1 MQKNKAE
8 KLKNSKINLNK
19 FKTLFL
25 MQLKERLNLSFL
37 KNKKQLLFKVIFAI
51 LGFVVV
57 TAVAYLVLW
66 LCQFLNIFSALNRI
80 PISVMAVV
88 FFVIF
93 VLNLFTCTVG
103 LSKTLF
109 YSKDNQMLVTFPVN
123 GNLIYLSKMLVYY
136 INEIKRTFTF
146 VIPIFFAYGLLS
158 ALPFMYF
165 IWMPIML
172 VIFAAIPVLIGGL
185 LSFPMHYVLK
195 FLRRFPLVKT
205 ISALILVGGLVVGAV
220 FLIEAI
226 PENINLIESWTAVS
240 RAMRSFLSW
249 FSDAFYIFYAF
260 TIFLCGKFENLQSVL
275 FTEYSW
281 IVLLIMLAVIL
292 VLVGLNYL
300 ISRPLYLRSISKQF
314 EFDVKNKKV
323 KHFNIKRN
331 SFVSTSIYESRR
343 LVRDNGVLSTAIAT
357 LVITPIAIL
366 LLCSIYAAINTRA
379 MGDFFVIGFN
389 ILIILLFIM
398 ASNIGVSSIYSRDG
412 EAMFLNKTKPQ
423 KPYKI
428 LFPRLFFNS
437 VISVII
443 LTISAPIFFV
453 NSTLSAGNAILAYFM
468 MLFLILAHILW
479 SAELDFLNPQTVRMR
494 TEGILSGNP
503 NEVKSTILAFALSAV
518 AFGLI
523 LFFLMDGGN
532 FVWLKLFFIAL
543 ALLLLRG
550 WMFYYKSKVLFKE
563 IES

>member
-80 PISVMAVV
+80 PISVMSVV
-88 FFVIF
+88 LLVIF
-93 VLNLFTCTVG
+93 ILNLFTCTVG

-109 YSKDNQMLVTFPVN
+109 YAKDNQVLVTFPVN
-123 GNLIYLSKMLVYY
+123 GNMIYLSKMLVYY
-136 INEIKRTFTF
+136 INEIKRTFSF

-165 IWMPIML
+165 IWMPVML
-172 VIFAAIPVLIGGL
+172 VIFAAVPVLIGGL
-185 LSFPMHYVLK
+185 LSFPMHYILK
-195 FLRRFPLVKT
+195 FLKRFPLIKT
-205 ISALILVGGLVVGAV
+205 ISALVLVTALVVGVV

-226 PENINLIESWTAVS
+226 PEDINLIESWTAVS
-240 RAMRSFLSW
+240 KAMRNFLTW
-249 FSDAFYIFYAF
+249 FTEKFFIFYAF
-260 TIFLCGKFENLQSVL
+260 TIFLCGKFENLQSAL

-281 IVLLIMLAVIL
+281 IVLLIMIAVIL
-292 VLVGLNYL
+292 VLVALNYL
-300 ISRPLYLRSISKQF
+300 ISRPLYLRSIAKQF
-314 EFDVKNKKV
+314 EFDVNRKRF
-323 KHFNIKRN
+323 KHQNVQRKTFL
-331 SFVSTSIYESRR
+331 STSIYESKR
-343 LVRDNGVLSTAIAT
+343 LIRDNGVLSTALTT
-357 LVITPIAIL
+357 LILTPIAVL
-366 LLCSIYAAINTRA
+366 LLCSIYAAINTRT
-379 MGDFFVIGFN
+379 MGDFFVAGFN
-389 ILIILLFIM
+389 ILIILLFIT
-398 ASNIGVSSIYSRDG
+398 ASNINVSTIYSRDG
-412 EAMFLNKTKPQ
+412 EALFLNKTKPQ
-423 KPYKI
+423 KPFKI
-428 LFPRLFFNS
+428 LIPRLLFNS
-437 VISVII
+437 LISLII
-443 LTISAPIFFV
+443 LTIAAPIFFI
-453 NSTLSAGNAILAYFM
+453 NSSLSAGECVLAYFM

-494 TEGILSGNP
+494 TEGILSGTP

-518 AFGLI
+518 SFGLI

>member
-80 PISVMAVV
+80 PISVMSVV
-88 FFVIF
+88 LLVIF
-93 VLNLFTCTVG
+93 ILNLFTCTVG

-109 YSKDNQMLVTFPVN
+109 YAKDNQVLVTFPVN
-123 GNLIYLSKMLVYY
+123 GNMIYLSKMLVYY
-136 INEIKRTFTF
+136 INEIKRTFSF

-165 IWMPIML
+165 IWMPVML
-172 VIFAAIPVLIGGL
+172 VIFAAVPVLIGGL
-185 LSFPMHYVLK
+185 LSFPMHYILK
-195 FLRRFPLVKT
+195 FLKRFPLIKT
-205 ISALILVGGLVVGAV
+205 ISALVLVTALVVGVV

-226 PENINLIESWTAVS
+226 PEDINLIESWTAVS
-240 RAMRSFLSW
+240 KAMRNFLTW
-249 FSDAFYIFYAF
+249 FTEKFFIFYAF

-281 IVLLIMLAVIL
+281 IVLLIMIAVIL
-292 VLVGLNYL
+292 VLVALNYL
-300 ISRPLYLRSISKQF
+300 ISRPLYLRSIAKQF
-314 EFDVKNKKV
+314 EFDVNRKRF
-323 KHFNIKRN
+323 KHQNVQRKTFL
-331 SFVSTSIYESRR
+331 STSIYESKR
-343 LVRDNGVLSTAIAT
+343 LIRDNGVLSTALTT
-357 LVITPIAIL
+357 LILTPIAVL
-366 LLCSIYAAINTRA
+366 LLCSIYAAINTRT

-437 VISVII
+437 VVSVII

-523 LFFLMDGGN
+523 LFFLMDGG
-532 FVWLKLFFIAL
+532 KLCL
-543 ALLLLRG
+543 A
-550 WMFYYKSKVLFKE
+550 
-563 IES
+563 

>member
-80 PISVMAVV
+80 PISVMSVV
-88 FFVIF
+88 LLVIF
-93 VLNLFTCTVG
+93 ILNLFTCTVG
-103 LSKTLF
+103 FSKTLF
-109 YSKDNQMLVTFPVN
+109 YAKDNQVLVTFPVN
-123 GNLIYLSKMLVYY
+123 GNMIYLSKMLVYY
-136 INEIKRTFTF
+136 INEIKRTFSF

-165 IWMPIML
+165 IWMPVML
-172 VIFAAIPVLIGGL
+172 VIFAAVPVLIGGL
-185 LSFPMHYVLK
+185 LSFPMHYILK
-195 FLRRFPLVKT
+195 FLKRFPLIKT
-205 ISALILVGGLVVGAV
+205 ISALVLVTALVVGVV

-226 PENINLIESWTAVS
+226 PEDINLIESWTAVS
-240 RAMRSFLSW
+240 KAMRNFLTW
-249 FSDAFYIFYAF
+249 FTEKFFIFYAF

-281 IVLLIMLAVIL
+281 IVLLIMIAVIL
-292 VLVGLNYL
+292 VLVALNYL
-300 ISRPLYLRSISKQF
+300 ISRPLYLRSIAKQF
-314 EFDVKNKKV
+314 EFDVNRKRF
-323 KHFNIKRN
+323 KHQNVQRKTFL
-331 SFVSTSIYESRR
+331 STSIYESKR
-343 LVRDNGVLSTAIAT
+343 LIRDNGVLSTALTT
-357 LVITPIAIL
+357 LILTPIAVL
-366 LLCSIYAAINTRA
+366 LLCSIYAAINTRT
-379 MGDFFVIGFN
+379 MGDFFVAGFN
-389 ILIILLFIM
+389 ILIILLFIT
-398 ASNIGVSSIYSRDG
+398 ASNINVSTIYSRDG
-412 EAMFLNKTKPQ
+412 EALFLNKTKPQ
-423 KPYKI
+423 KPFKI
-428 LFPRLFFNS
+428 LIPRLLFNS
-437 VISVII
+437 LISLII
-443 LTISAPIFFV
+443 LTIAAPIFFI
-453 NSTLSAGNAILAYFM
+453 NSSLSAGECVLAYFM

-494 TEGILSGNP
+494 TEGILSGTP

-518 AFGLI
+518 SFGLI

>member
-80 PISVMAVV
+80 PISVMSVV
-88 FFVIF
+88 LLVIF
-93 VLNLFTCTVG
+93 ILNLFTCTVG

-109 YSKDNQMLVTFPVN
+109 YAKDNQVLVTFPVN
-123 GNLIYLSKMLVYY
+123 GNMIYLSKMLVYY
-136 INEIKRTFTF
+136 INEIKRTFSF

-165 IWMPIML
+165 IWMPVML
-172 VIFAAIPVLIGGL
+172 VIFAAVPVLIGGL
-185 LSFPMHYVLK
+185 LSFPMHYILK
-195 FLRRFPLVKT
+195 FLKRFPLIKT
-205 ISALILVGGLVVGAV
+205 ISALVLVTALVVGVV

-226 PENINLIESWTAVS
+226 PEDINLIESWTAVS
-240 RAMRSFLSW
+240 KAMRNFLTW
-249 FSDAFYIFYAF
+249 FTEKFFIFYAF

-281 IVLLIMLAVIL
+281 IVLLIMIAVIL
-292 VLVGLNYL
+292 VLVALNYL
-300 ISRPLYLRSISKQF
+300 ISRPLYLRSIAKQF
-314 EFDVKNKKV
+314 EFDVNRKRF
-323 KHFNIKRN
+323 KHQNVQRKTFL
-331 SFVSTSIYESRR
+331 STSIYESKR
-343 LVRDNGVLSTAIAT
+343 LIRDNGVLSTALTT
-357 LVITPIAIL
+357 LILTPIAVL
-366 LLCSIYAAINTRA
+366 LLCSIYAAINTRT
-379 MGDFFVIGFN
+379 MGDFFVAGFN
-389 ILIILLFIM
+389 ILIILLFIT
-398 ASNIGVSSIYSRDG
+398 ASNINVSTIYSRDG
-412 EAMFLNKTKPQ
+412 EALFLNKTKPQ
-423 KPYKI
+423 KPFKI
-428 LFPRLFFNS
+428 LIPRLLFNS
-437 VISVII
+437 LISLII
-443 LTISAPIFFV
+443 LTIAAPIFFI
-453 NSTLSAGNAILAYFM
+453 NSSLSAGECVLAYFM

-494 TEGILSGNP
+494 TEGILSGTP

-518 AFGLI
+518 SFGLI

>member
-1 MQKNKAE
+1 MQKNNAKI
-8 KLKNSKINLNK
+8 LKNSKISLFK

-25 MQLKERLNLSFL
+25 MQLKERLNLSYL
-37 KNKKQLLFKVIFAI
+37 KNKKQLLFKIIFGL

-80 PISVMAVV
+80 PISVMSVV

-136 INEIKRTFTF
+136 INEIKRTFAF

-172 VIFAAIPVLIGGL
+172 VIFAAVPVLIGGL

-195 FLRRFPLVKT
+195 FLRRFPLIKT
-205 ISALILVGGLVVGAV
+205 ISALIIVAGLVVGVV

-226 PENINLIESWTAVS
+226 PENINLIESWTVVS
-240 RAMRSFLSW
+240 KAMRNFLSW
-249 FSDAFYIFYAF
+249 FSQAFYVFYAF
-260 TIFLCGKFENLQSVL
+260 TIFLCGKFENLQSIL

-281 IVLLIMLAVIL
+281 IVFLIMLATIL
-292 VLVGLNYL
+292 LLVGLNYL
-300 ISRPLYLRSISKQF
+300 ISRPLYLKSISKQF
-314 EFDVKNKKV
+314 EFDVSKKHL
-323 KHFNIKRN
+323 KHYNLKRN
-331 SFVSTSIYESRR
+331 SFVSTSIYESKR
-343 LVRDNGVLSTAIAT
+343 LLRDNGVLSTALAT
-357 LVITPIAIL
+357 LILTPIAIL
-366 LLCSIYAAINTRA
+366 LLCSIYAAINTRT
-379 MGDFFVIGFN
+379 MGDFFVVGFN
-389 ILIILLFIM
+389 ILIILLFVT
-398 ASNIGVSSIYSRDG
+398 ASNINVSSIYSRDG
-412 EAMFLNKTKPQ
+412 EALFLNKTKPQ
-423 KPYKI
+423 KPFKI
-428 LFPRLFFNS
+428 LMPRLLFNS
-437 VISVII
+437 LISLII
-443 LTISAPIFFV
+443 LTIAAPIFFI
-453 NSTLSAGNAILAYFM
+453 NSSLSAGECVLAYFM
-468 MLFLILAHILW
+468 MLFVILAHILW

-518 AFGLI
+518 SFGLI

-532 FVWLKLFFIAL
+532 FVWLKLFFIAFALL
-543 ALLLLRG
+543 ALRAWL
-550 WMFYYKSKVLFKE
+550 FYYKSKVLFKE
-563 IES
+563 IQS